1 MAENDS
7 PEIIVV
13 RQQERRHDGKF
24 YFHPNNEYSFY
35 LSAAT
40 RASRKIGT
48 LPAGKKFKL
57 RTVIINNPLA
67 KKTTAI
73 LTNGS
78 GLTHTIARF
87 RVGTAASL
95 QVTDLKGLVFDDDPY
110 LQLDT
115 FATATPVSIT
125 LGGELDPD
133 EDAA

>member
-13 RQQERRHDGKF
+13 RQQERGHDGKF

-40 RASRKIGT
+40 GASSIIGT
-48 LPAGKKFKL
+48 LPAGKKFKV
-57 RTVIINNPLA
+57 RTIVA
-67 KKTTAI
+67 TSTALPVVMI

-78 GLTHTIARF
+78 GLSYTKLVFAAD
-87 RVGTAASL
+87 GTGVSK
-95 QVTDLKGLVFDDDPY
+95 VITDVKGLVFDDDPY
-110 LQLDT
+110 LMLST
-115 FATATPVSIT
+115 FATAVGIF

>member
-13 RQQERRHDGKF
+13 RQQERGHDGKF
-24 YFHPNNEYSFY
+24 YFHPNNEYGFY
-35 LSAAT
+35 FSAT
-40 RASRKIGT
+40 SVGSSKIGT

-57 RTVIINNPLA
+57 RTVIIHNPSA
-67 KKTTAI
+67 KKVTAI

-78 GLTHTIARF
+78 GLARTIARF

-95 QVTDLKGLVFDDDPY
+95 QVTDLKGLVFDNDPY

-115 FATATPVSIT
+115 FANTAIGIT

>member
-13 RQQERRHDGKF
+13 RQQERGHDGKF
-24 YFHPNNEYSFY
+24 YFHPNNEYGFY
-35 LSAAT
+35 FSAT
-40 RASRKIGT
+40 SVGSSKIGT

-57 RTVIINNPLA
+57 RTVIVHNASVQPV
-67 KKTTAI
+67 TVI

-78 GLTHTIARF
+78 SLSYTKMRF
-87 RVGTAASL
+87 ALGTAVSKEL
-95 QVTDLKGLVFDDDPY
+95 TGIKGIVFDDDPY

-115 FATATPVSIT
+115 FASALDIT

>member
-13 RQQERRHDGKF
+13 RQQERGHDGKF

-40 RASRKIGT
+40 GESAAIGT

-57 RTVIINNPLA
+57 RTVVANNPSA
-67 KKTTAI
+67 GPVTVI

-78 GLTHTIARF
+78 GLSYTKMRF
-87 RVGTAASL
+87 AIGTAASKEL
-95 QVTDLKGLVFDDDPY
+95 TNIKGIVFDDDPY

-115 FATATPVSIT
+115 FTTSLGIA

>member
-1 MAENDS
+1 MSENDS

-13 RQQERRHDGKF
+13 RQQERGHDGKF

-40 RASRKIGT
+40 DASSAVGT
-48 LPAGKKFKL
+48 IPAGKKFKL
-57 RTVIINNPLA
+57 RTVVVSNTSAGPV
-67 KKTTAI
+67 TVI

-78 GLTHTIARF
+78 GLSYTKMRF
-87 RVGTAASL
+87 AIGTAASKEL
-95 QVTDLKGLVFDDDPY
+95 TNIKGIVFDDDPY

-115 FATATPVSIT
+115 FATSLGIA

>member
-13 RQQERRHDGKF
+13 RQQERGHDGKF

-40 RASRKIGT
+40 GASSAIGT

-57 RTVIINNPLA
+57 RTVVANNTSAGPV
-67 KKTTAI
+67 TVI

-78 GLTHTIARF
+78 GLSYTKMRF
-87 RVGTAASL
+87 AIGTAASKEL
-95 QVTDLKGLVFDDDPY
+95 TNIKGIVFDDDPY

-115 FATATPVSIT
+115 FATGLGIA

>member
-13 RQQERRHDGKF
+13 RQQERGHDGKF
-24 YFHPNNEYSFY
+24 YYSPNNEYSFY

-40 RASRKIGT
+40 DASSVIGT
-48 LPAGKKFKL
+48 VPTGKKFKL
-57 RTVIINNPLA
+57 RTVVAHNTSAGPVSV
-67 KKTTAI
+67 I

-78 GLTHTIARF
+78 GLSYTKMRF
-87 RVGTAASL
+87 ALGTAASKEL
-95 QVTDLKGLVFDDDPY
+95 TNIKGIVFDDDPY

-115 FATATPVSIT
+115 FATALGIA

>member
-13 RQQERRHDGKF
+13 RQQERGHDGKF

-40 RASRKIGT
+40 GASSIIGT
-48 LPAGKKFKL
+48 LPAGKKFKV
-57 RTVIINNPLA
+57 RTIVA
-67 KKTTAI
+67 TSTALPVVMI

-78 GLTHTIARF
+78 GLSYTKLVF
-87 RVGTAASL
+87 AADETGVSK
-95 QVTDLKGLVFDDDPY
+95 VITDVKGLVFDDDPY
-110 LQLDT
+110 LMLST
-115 FATATPVSIT
+115 FATAVGIF

>member
-13 RQQERRHDGKF
+13 RQQERGHDGKF

-40 RASRKIGT
+40 QASAVIGT
-48 LPAGKKFKL
+48 LPTGKKFKL
-57 RTVIINNPLA
+57 RTVIVSNLPA
-67 KKTTAI
+67 KRATVT

-78 GLTHTIARF
+78 GLSFTKMQLV
-87 RVGTAASL
+87 VGSSTSKEL
-95 QVTDLKGLVFDDDPY
+95 TDIKGLVFDDDPY
-110 LQLDT
+110 LVLDT
-115 FATATPVSIT
+115 FATSIGIF

>member
-13 RQQERRHDGKF
+13 RQQERGHDGKF

-40 RASRKIGT
+40 GASAVIGT
-48 LPAGKKFKL
+48 LPTGKKFKL
-57 RTVIINNPLA
+57 RTVVANNTSAGPV
-67 KKTTAI
+67 TVI

-78 GLTHTIARF
+78 GLSYTKMQFAL
-87 RVGTAASL
+87 GTAASKEL
-95 QVTDLKGLVFDDDPY
+95 TNIKGIVFDDDPY
-110 LQLDT
+110 LQLNT
-115 FATATPVSIT
+115 FATGLGIA